1 MGEKEEKQQER
12 ATKLFYVFR
21 LFLFS
26 NTDSQHINSS
36 LFPFSKQRVPVH
48 AGQHGAK
55 SEKSE
60 IGWVGTLAQAL
71 LQKVDFVY
79 MALGLLLR
87 LQRK

>member
-1 MGEKEEKQQER
+1 MLGNMG
-12 ATKLFYVFR
+12 L
-21 LFLFS
+21 L
-26 NTDSQHINSS
+26 
-36 LFPFSKQRVPVH
+36 
-48 AGQHGAK
+48 